1 MAAIQPP
8 QTQLKPFAPPAQ
20 PTHTGRIVRQAL
32 QVLVIGVPIITLLLL
47 IFYPLAA
54 IILQSVFPKLYAAKP
69 DITPQFGLI
78 AQVLSQRHTYV
89 AVFNTLWISVITAVL
104 TCVFGTLLA
113 ILTERTD
120 LPGRRVFRLFVWL
133 VFFTPSYM
141 LGEAWTLI
149 LIRGSLPD
157 HYLHFS
163 QAFIKTFLS
172 PLGVIIVLSLKGFP
186 LTYLAVSAALQGL
199 GSEFEE
205 AAHVAGARPLRAWL
219 SINMPLLVP
228 AIFAGGLLTFADSI
242 SDFGTAATIAQ
253 NASVPLVT
261 YQLYSAV
268 YSSPVDF
275 SQAAT
280 LSVLLFVLTIG
291 ALFLQGRFLRS
302 RSFQVI
308 SGRTRPAHRISLKRW
323 KIPALAF
330 CVIVFSL
337 ALFIPGLI
345 STLSSFTHFLERG
358 LDPSNL
364 SLENYTKV
372 LQGNTNDG
380 AALGRSFVLSLIAA
394 SISGVVGLP
403 VAFIIRRTN
412 LPGRRLLSFLT
423 VATVAVPGL
432 VLACGY
438 IFAWNAPW
446 LGTFGIGTPNGF
458 RIYGTSWGLLFVYIA
473 GGLPLAARLGI
484 GSLDQIG
491 QSLLDSAR
499 VQGANLFQLLTQVI
513 APLMRSSLLSTWLL
527 VFSGSMFALATSELL
542 YPAGQPTAA
551 VAIVKY
557 FNDLRYGVGMALTV
571 LTVIAVSIML
581 LMLRAIPWLIGRALG
596 RNRPQL
602 NAPPVETTPTETAP
616 LTGIE

>member
-1 MAAIQPP
+1 MARHAEPNLTTI
-8 QTQLKPFAPPAQ
+8 PFQRMSISSAFR
-20 PTHTGRIVRQAL
+20 RIG
-32 QVLVIGVPIITLLLL
+32 QVLVIGVPILTLILL

-54 IILQSVFPKLYAAKP
+54 IILQSIFPNLYAAKP
-69 DITPQFGLI
+69 DLTPQFGLI
-78 AQVLSQRHTYV
+78 GQVLSQKHTYI
-89 AVFNTLWISVITAVL
+89 AIFNTLWLSIITVFI
-104 TCVFGTLLA
+104 TCCLGTLLA

-120 LPGRRVFRLFVWL
+120 LPGRRIFRLLVWL

-149 LIRGSLPD
+149 LIPGSLPD

-163 QAFIKTFLS
+163 KALIEILLS
-172 PLGVIIVLSLKGFP
+172 PLGVILVLSLKAFP
-186 LTYLAVSAALQGL
+186 LTYLSVSAALQGL

-205 AAHVAGARPLRAWL
+205 AAHIAGASTVRAWL
-219 SINMPLLVP
+219 SINIPLLLP

-280 LSVLLFVLTIG
+280 LSLLLFGLTIG
-291 ALFLQGRFLRS
+291 ALFLQGRLLRA

-308 SGRTRPAHRISLKRW
+308 SGRTRPAHRVSLKRW
-323 KIPALAF
+323 TLPALAF
-330 CVIVFSL
+330 CVTLFAL

-345 STLSSFTHFLERG
+345 STLTSFTHFLERG

-364 SLENYTKV
+364 TLSNYTTV
-372 LQGNTNDG
+372 LQGSANDA
-380 AALGRSFVLSLIAA
+380 AALGRSFVLSLAAA
-394 SISGVVGLP
+394 SIAGLVGLP
-403 VAFIIRRTN
+403 IAFIIRRTT

-423 VATVAVPGL
+423 VTTVAVPGL

-438 IFAWNAPW
+438 IFAWNAPF
-446 LGTFGIGTPNGF
+446 LAAIGIGTSNGF
-458 RIYGTSWGLLFVYIA
+458 RIYGTLWGLLAAYIA
-473 GGLPLAARLGI
+473 SGLPLAARLGI
-484 GSLDQIG
+484 GSLDQIS
-491 QSLLDSAR
+491 QNLLDTAR
-499 VQGANLFQLLTQVI
+499 VQGASLPQLLTQIV
-513 APLMRSSLLSTWLL
+513 APLMRASLVSTWLL

-551 VAIVKY
+551 VAIIKY
-557 FNDLRYGVGMALTV
+557 FNDLRYSEGMALTV
-571 LTVIAVSIML
+571 ITVIAVSVML
-581 LMLRAIPWLIGRALG
+581 LVLRAIPWGIGRFLLHRRAIVLV
-596 RNRPQL
+596 PQ
-602 NAPPVETTPTETAP
+602 VETAASLSHEFQ
-616 LTGIE
+616 

>member
-1 MAAIQPP
+1 MTIRAEPNPLPTPP
-8 QTQLKPFAPPAQ
+8 TLIDIG
-20 PTHTGRIVRQAL
+20 TLIVRRIGRM
-32 QVLVIGVPIITLLLL
+32 LVIGLPISALILL

-54 IILQSVFPKLYAAKP
+54 IILQSVFPNLYAAKP
-69 DITPQFGLI
+69 DLTPQLGLI
-78 AQVLSQRHTYV
+78 GQVLSQKHTYI
-89 AVFNTLWISVITAVL
+89 AIFNTLWLSIATAIITCGL
-104 TCVFGTLLA
+104 GTFLA

-120 LPGRRVFRLFVWL
+120 LPGRRIFRLLVWL

-149 LIRGSLPD
+149 LIPGSLPD

-163 QAFIKTFLS
+163 KAFIETFLS
-172 PLGVIIVLSLKGFP
+172 PLGVILVLSLKGFP
-186 LTYLAVSAALQGL
+186 LTYLSVSAALHGL

-205 AAHVAGARPLRAWL
+205 AARIAGARTVRAWL
-219 SINMPLLVP
+219 SINLPLLLP

-291 ALFLQGRFLRS
+291 ALFLQGRLLRR

-308 SGRTRPAHRISLKRW
+308 SGRTRPAHRVSLGHW
-323 KIPALAF
+323 KIPALVMCLILFAF
-330 CVIVFSL
+330 
-337 ALFIPGLI
+337 ALFIPGII
-345 STLSSFTHFLERG
+345 STLTSFTHFLERG

-364 SLENYTKV
+364 SLGNYVTV
-372 LQGNTNDG
+372 LKGSSDDA
-380 AALGRSFVLSLIAA
+380 AALGRSFILSLAAA
-394 SISGVVGLP
+394 SIASLVGLP
-403 VAFIIRRTN
+403 VAFIIRRTT

-438 IFAWNAPW
+438 IFAWNAPF
-446 LGTFGIGTPNGF
+446 LAAIGIGTPNGL
-458 RIYGTSWGLLFVYIA
+458 RIYGTSLGLLFAYIA
-473 GGLPLAARLGI
+473 SGLPLAARLGI
-484 GSLDQIG
+484 GSLDQIS
-491 QSLLDSAR
+491 QSLLDTAR
-499 VQGANLFQLLTQVI
+499 VQGASLFQLLTRIV
-513 APLMRSSLLSTWLL
+513 APLMRASLVSTWLL

-551 VAIVKY
+551 VAIIKY
-557 FNDLRYGVGMALTV
+557 FNDLRYSEGMALTV
-571 LTVIAVSIML
+571 MTVIAVSLML
-581 LMLRAIPWLIGRALG
+581 LGLRAIPWLIGRLLQ
-596 RNRPQL
+596 RRTMIP
-602 NAPPVETTPTETAP
+602 TTQITPAEAESLLAASEQTW
-616 LTGIE
+616 

>member
-1 MAAIQPP
+1 MRRCKPSRILKYAPSSGTFDKIYGYMAAIQPP

-78 AQVLSQRHTYV
+78 AQVSSQRHTYV

-163 QAFIKTFLS
+163 QAFIETFLS

-330 CVIVFSL
+330 CVIDSRW
-337 ALFIPGLI
+337 PC
-345 STLSSFTHFLERG
+345 SF
-358 LDPSNL
+358 
-364 SLENYTKV
+364 
-372 LQGNTNDG
+372 QG
-380 AALGRSFVLSLIAA
+380 
-394 SISGVVGLP
+394 
-403 VAFIIRRTN
+403 
-412 LPGRRLLSFLT
+412 
-423 VATVAVPGL
+423 
-432 VLACGY
+432 
-438 IFAWNAPW
+438 
-446 LGTFGIGTPNGF
+446 
-458 RIYGTSWGLLFVYIA
+458 
-473 GGLPLAARLGI
+473 
-484 GSLDQIG
+484 
-491 QSLLDSAR
+491 
-499 VQGANLFQLLTQVI
+499 
-513 APLMRSSLLSTWLL
+513 
-527 VFSGSMFALATSELL
+527 
-542 YPAGQPTAA
+542 
-551 VAIVKY
+551 
-557 FNDLRYGVGMALTV
+557 
-571 LTVIAVSIML
+571 
-581 LMLRAIPWLIGRALG
+581 
-596 RNRPQL
+596 
-602 NAPPVETTPTETAP
+602 
-616 LTGIE
+616 

>member
-1 MAAIQPP
+1 MAI
-8 QTQLKPFAPPAQ
+8 PANSNPLAVPSQ
-20 PTHTGRIVRQAL
+20 PTALGMSIRRIAQI
-32 QVLVIGVPIITLLLL
+32 LVIGLPIVVLILL

-54 IILQSVFPKLYAAKP
+54 IILQSIFPNLYAAKP
-69 DITPQFGLI
+69 DLTPEFGLI
-78 AQVLSQRHTYV
+78 GQVLSQRHTYV
-89 AVFNTLWISVITAVL
+89 SIFNTLWLSIATAIITCGL
-104 TCVFGTLLA
+104 GTLLA

-120 LPGRRVFRLFVWL
+120 LPGRRIFRLLVWL

-149 LIRGSLPD
+149 LIPGSLPD

-163 QAFIKTFLS
+163 KALIHTLLS
-172 PLGVIIVLSLKGFP
+172 PLGVILVLSLKGFP
-186 LTYLAVSAALQGL
+186 LTYLSVSAALQGL

-205 AAHVAGARPLRAWL
+205 AAHVAGARTARAWL
-219 SINMPLLVP
+219 SINLPLLLP
-228 AIFAGGLLTFADSI
+228 AILAGGLLTFADSI

-261 YQLYSAV
+261 YQLYAAV

-280 LSVLLFVLTIG
+280 LSLLLFVLTIG
-291 ALFLQGRFLRS
+291 ALFLQGRLLRA

-308 SGRTRPAHRISLKRW
+308 SGRTRPAHRVSLKRW
-323 KIPALAF
+323 KLPALAF
-330 CVIVFSL
+330 CAMLFAL

-345 STLSSFTHFLERG
+345 STLTSFTHFLERG

-364 SLENYTKV
+364 TLNNYATV
-372 LQGNTNDG
+372 LHGNTDDA

-394 SISGVVGLP
+394 TIASLVGLP
-403 VAFIIRRTN
+403 IAFIIRRTT

-438 IFAWNAPW
+438 IFAWNAPF
-446 LGTFGIGTPNGF
+446 LAAIGIGSPGGF
-458 RIYGTSWGLLFVYIA
+458 HIYGTSWGLLFVYIA
-473 GGLPLAARLGI
+473 SGLPLAARLGI
-484 GSLDQIG
+484 GALDQIS
-491 QSLLDSAR
+491 QNLLDTAR
-499 VQGANLFQLLTQVI
+499 VQGASLFQLLLRIV
-513 APLMRSSLLSTWLL
+513 APLMRASLVSTWLL
-527 VFSGSMFALATSELL
+527 AFSGSMFALATSELL

-557 FNDLRYGVGMALTV
+557 FNDLRFSEGMALTV
-571 LTVIAVSIML
+571 LTVIAVSFML
-581 LMLRAIPWLIGRALG
+581 LILRAIPWSIGRLLRRRAIVLTT
-596 RNRPQL
+596 RIE
-602 NAPPVETTPTETAP
+602 AAAVVEP
-616 LTGIE
+616 